1 MKKAQEPSKR
11 LEENLRYLKLK
22 YFADNYLPNAEEAAK
37 KHIVHTDYLAEL
49 VDGETA
55 ARSERAVERRI
66 RSARLPFQK
75 SLDQFQWS
83 HPEKINRMQIENL
96 MRLDFIDRHENIV
109 FLGGC
114 GVGKTHLLSALTV
127 RACQM
132 GYNCLFASAI
142 DIINNLTAA
151 KAINSLDKALK
162 RYLSPD
168 VLSIDEVGYLP
179 IDKLGCDLLFQVI
192 SKRYECGSVI
202 ITCNRA
208 FKQWSNIFNNDSVV
222 TSAILDRVLHHCEVV
237 TIEGQSYRMKDKT
250 AS

>member
-1 MKKAQEPSKR
+1 MTNPKPSKR
-11 LEENLRYLKLK
+11 LEENLKYLKLN
-22 YFADNYLPNAEEAAK
+22 YFAENYSSTAEDAAK
-37 KHIVHTDYLAEL
+37 KHITHVDFLAEL
-49 VDGETA
+49 ADGETA
-55 ARSERAVERRI
+55 ARSEKAIERRI
-66 RSARLPFQK
+66 RNARLPFHK

-96 MRLDFIDRHENIV
+96 MRLQFVDKHENIV
-109 FLGGC
+109 LLGGC
-114 GVGKTHLLSALTV
+114 GLGKSHILSALTI

-151 KAINSLDKALK
+151 KAANSLDRALK
-162 RYLSPD
+162 RYISPQI
-168 VLSIDEVGYLP
+168 LICDELGYLP
-179 IDKLGCDLLFQVI
+179 IDKLGADLLFQVI
-192 SKRYECGSVI
+192 SKRYECGSVLLSS
-202 ITCNRA
+202 NRA
-208 FKQWSNIFNNDSVV
+208 FKQWINIFNNDSVV